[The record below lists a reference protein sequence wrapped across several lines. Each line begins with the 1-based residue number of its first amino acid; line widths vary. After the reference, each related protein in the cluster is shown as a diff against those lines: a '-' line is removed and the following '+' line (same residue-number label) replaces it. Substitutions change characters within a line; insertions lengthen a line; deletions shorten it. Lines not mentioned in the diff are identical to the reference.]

1 MKTDVYVTNVETV
14 LPENAFIY
22 SQTDLKG
29 KITEAN
35 EVFAQI
41 SGYSVEEMLGKPHNI
56 VRHPDMPREAF
67 FDMWKSLKAGR
78 PWRGVVKNRRKDG
91 GFYWVI
97 ANVSPLREDGRVV
110 GFQSLRQRPTREQIR
125 VSDEA
130 YRLIRNGDRSLRIE
144 EGRAV
149 KARAGWIQYATHP
162 STHFAWGCYLAL
174 AAAAAGFLLALGGSV
189 HPFAKPLALAAFA
202 LGAFGALWVRIV
214 TLPRLQRDLDGIDG
228 YIESVLSSGDLT
240 LDFALD
246 QRGRSGAVARKFAL
260 MMSWVHATIQ
270 CIGDA
275 AGKVEDATREVLDG
289 IREID
294 NAASSQNDATNSVA
308 SAATE
313 LGVTIGEMTENLRM
327 TENAVTDSGSRAT
340 AGADLSARA
349 SATIQKLANAI
360 SSAAT
365 EVEALGK
372 SSAEVG
378 RVAMVIREIA
388 DQTNLLALNAS
399 IEAARAGEAGRGFA
413 VVANEVRRLADRTMQ
428 ATGDIDALIANIK
441 SDSERAIA
449 GMQKGSKEVARS
461 VDLVH
466 ESEGTL
472 NGINSLM
479 GDAVRKVSEISS
491 SSTQQTQAMNEI
503 SANINHVAAMTEQSV
518 TIVKRTTTLMEFVG
532 PMIARV
538 HKAVAQYKA

>member
-1 MKTDVYVTNVETV
+1 MKTDVYVTNIETV

-35 EVFAQI
+35 EVFAEI
-41 SGYSVEEMLGKPHNI
+41 SGYSVEEMMGKPHNI

-67 FDMWKSLKAGR
+67 ADLWKSLKAGR

-97 ANVSPLREDGRVV
+97 ANVSPVREAGRVV

-125 VSDEA
+125 AADEA
-130 YRLIRNGDRSLRIE
+130 YRLIRNGDSSLRVE

-149 KARAGWIQYATHP
+149 KARAHWIQYATHP

-174 AAAAAGFLLALGGSV
+174 AAAIAGIITLCGGNHLIV
-189 HPFAKPLALAAFA
+189 KPLALAAFV
-202 LGAFGALWVRIV
+202 LGGFGALWVRMV
-214 TLPRLQRDLDGIDG
+214 TLPRLQRDLDGIEG
-228 YIESVLSSGDLT
+228 YADSILSTGDLT

-275 AGKVEDATREVLDG
+275 AGKVEEATREVLSG
-289 IREID
+289 IQEID
-294 NAASSQNDATNSVA
+294 DAASSQNAATSSVA

-327 TENAVTDSGSRAT
+327 TENAVSDSGSRAT
-340 AGADLSARA
+340 AGADLSAKA
-349 SATIQKLANAI
+349 SATIQKLASVI

-428 ATGDIDALIANIK
+428 ATGDIDGLIANIT

-449 GMQKGSKEVARS
+449 GMQKGAAEVARS
-461 VDLVH
+461 VDLVR

-491 SSTQQTQAMNEI
+491 SSSQQTQAMNEI